1 METKRAGPDN
11 IPMTDSPTG
20 TGGSTVRAKAKATPE
35 SGVAFLITSGG
46 RPQKRKRPPA
56 RIGSGTLAP
65 EPSRRDAPPGGLR
78 VTLSVVV
85 VNRLDEGFDQ
95 TLRG

>member
-1 METKRAGPDN
+1 M
-11 IPMTDSPTG
+11 
-20 TGGSTVRAKAKATPE
+20 
-35 SGVAFLITSGG
+35 ITSGG

-56 RIGSGTLAP
+56 VIGSGTLAP
-65 EPSRRDAPPGGLR
+65 EPSRRDALSGDLR
-78 VTLSVVV
+78 VTLLIVV